1 MKLKTRIIPLLLA
14 AVLLLG
20 TIPTAFAADV
30 CTGYSSWFEPSL
42 REMQELGL
50 LPDSF
55 KGMDLSEDISRGEM
69 CELAVQALEQIT
81 GYSIEPER
89 TDYFSDTS
97 KDYIVKAYELGI
109 VEGYPDGTF
118 RPNEPLSRQEFFQI
132 MENFCKAAAFLPEAD
147 SSYLEKFDDRGDVAE
162 WAQEAAEICVKYG
175 FVNGRGVGD
184 VVGLMPESNTLRQE
198 AMAMF
203 LRGFKSV
210 NEYYYYIKNA
220 QVTVDDNTGSTGD
233 GMTGENTVVDN
244 VEITGVDKHMM
255 VTTDA
260 LNVRSSWSSD
270 SKILG
275 SVRYGADLTVT
286 GLCEN
291 GWVQILYKG
300 QTAYVSGDYVTDY
313 KEVDHTATEGAVE
326 VANFA
331 MTFVGYS
338 YVYGGASPS
347 SGFDCSGL
355 VYYCY
360 GQFGYKLN
368 RVADDQMDNG
378 TAVSYDSLQVG
389 DLVFFG
395 SGSYAN
401 HVGIYIGNGN
411 FVHAANRSSGVR
423 VSSLNETYYATRY
436 IGARRIILN

>member
-1 MKLKTRIIPLLLA
+1 
-14 AVLLLG
+14 
-20 TIPTAFAADV
+20 
-30 CTGYSSWFEPSL
+30 
-42 REMQELGL
+42 
-50 LPDSF
+50 
-55 KGMDLSEDISRGEM
+55 
-69 CELAVQALEQIT
+69 
-81 GYSIEPER
+81 
-89 TDYFSDTS
+89 
-97 KDYIVKAYELGI
+97 
-109 VEGYPDGTF
+109 
-118 RPNEPLSRQEFFQI
+118 

-147 SSYLEKFDDRGDVAE
+147 SSYLEKFGDRGDVAE
-162 WAQEAAEICVKYG
+162 WAREAAEICVKYG
-175 FVNGRGVGD
+175 FVNGKGIGD
-184 VVGLMPESNTLRQE
+184 VVSLLPESNTLRQE

-291 GWVQILYKG
+291 GWVQIRYKG

-411 FVHAANRSSGVR
+411 FVHAANPSSGVR

>member
-1 MKLKTRIIPLLLA
+1 M
-14 AVLLLG
+14 
-20 TIPTAFAADV
+20 
-30 CTGYSSWFEPSL
+30 
-42 REMQELGL
+42 
-50 LPDSF
+50 
-55 KGMDLSEDISRGEM
+55 
-69 CELAVQALEQIT
+69 
-81 GYSIEPER
+81 
-89 TDYFSDTS
+89 
-97 KDYIVKAYELGI
+97 
-109 VEGYPDGTF
+109 
-118 RPNEPLSRQEFFQI
+118 
-132 MENFCKAAAFLPEAD
+132 
-147 SSYLEKFDDRGDVAE
+147 
-162 WAQEAAEICVKYG
+162 
-175 FVNGRGVGD
+175 
-184 VVGLMPESNTLRQE
+184 
-198 AMAMF
+198 
-203 LRGFKSV
+203 
-210 NEYYYYIKNA
+210 
-220 QVTVDDNTGSTGD
+220 
-233 GMTGENTVVDN
+233 
-244 VEITGVDKHMM
+244 
-255 VTTDA
+255 
-260 LNVRSSWSSD
+260 
-270 SKILG
+270 
-275 SVRYGADLTVT
+275 
-286 GLCEN
+286 
-291 GWVQILYKG
+291 QILYKG

-411 FVHAANRSSGVR
+411 FVHAANPSSGVR

>member
-1 MKLKTRIIPLLLA
+1 MKKRIIPFLLA

-20 TIPTAFAADV
+20 AATPVLAAGDF
-30 CTGYSSWFEPSL
+30 TGYSNWFEPSL
-42 REMQELGL
+42 REMQELDL

-55 KGMDLSEDISRGEM
+55 SGMDLSKDITRGEM
-69 CELAVQALEQIT
+69 CELAVHALEKIT
-81 GYSIEPER
+81 EYSIEPER

-97 KDYIVKAYELGI
+97 ADYIVKAYELGI
-109 VEGYPDGTF
+109 VSGYPDGTF
-118 RPNEPLSRQEFFQI
+118 RPNETLSRQEFFQI
-132 MENFCKAAAFLPEAD
+132 IENFCNAAAFLPEAD
-147 SSYLEKFDDRGDVAE
+147 ASYLKDFIDSDTVAG
-162 WAQEAAEICVKYG
+162 WAQEATEICVKYG
-175 FVNGRGVGD
+175 YVNGRATMEGTQLV
-184 VVGLMPESNTLRQE
+184 PEGNTLRQE

-203 LRGFKSV
+203 LRAYKSL
-210 NEYYYYIKNA
+210 NEYYFYIKNA
-220 QVTVDDNTGSTGD
+220 EVSVDDNTGSSG
-233 GMTGENTVVDN
+233 GATGEDTVVDN
-244 VEITGVDKHMM
+244 VTITGVEKHMM

-260 LNVRSSWSSD
+260 LNVRSSWSAD

-275 SVRYGADLTVT
+275 TVRYGADLNVT

-291 GWVQILYKG
+291 GWVRILYKG
-300 QTAYVSGDYVTDY
+300 ETAYVSGDYVTDY
-313 KEVDHTATEGAVE
+313 QEVDHNATEGAVE
-326 VANFA
+326 IANFA

-378 TAVSYDSLQVG
+378 TAVSYDNLQVG

-401 HVGIYIGNGN
+401 HVGIYIGSGN
-411 FVHAANRSSGVR
+411 FVHAANPSSGVR

>member
-1 MKLKTRIIPLLLA
+1 MKKRIIPFLLA

-20 TIPTAFAADV
+20 AATPVLAAGDF
-30 CTGYSSWFEPSL
+30 TGYSNWFEPSL
-42 REMQELGL
+42 REMQELDL

-55 KGMDLSEDISRGEM
+55 SGMDLSKDITRGEM
-69 CELAVQALEQIT
+69 CELAVHALEKIT
-81 GYSIEPER
+81 EYSIEPER

-97 KDYIVKAYELGI
+97 ADYIVKAYELGI
-109 VEGYPDGTF
+109 VSGYPDGTF
-118 RPNEPLSRQEFFQI
+118 RPNETLSRQEFFQI
-132 MENFCKAAAFLPEAD
+132 IENFCNAAAFLPEAD
-147 SSYLEKFDDRGDVAE
+147 ASYLKDFIDSDTVAG
-162 WAQEAAEICVKYG
+162 WAQEATEICVKYG
-175 FVNGRGVGD
+175 YVNGRATMEGTQLV
-184 VVGLMPESNTLRQE
+184 PEGNTLRQE

-203 LRGFKSV
+203 LRAYKSL
-210 NEYYYYIKNA
+210 NEYYFYIKNA
-220 QVTVDDNTGSTGD
+220 EVSVDDNTGSSG
-233 GMTGENTVVDN
+233 GATGEDTVVDN
-244 VEITGVDKHMM
+244 VTITGVEKHMM

-260 LNVRSSWSSD
+260 LNVRSSWSAD

-275 SVRYGADLTVT
+275 TVRYGADLSVT

-291 GWVQILYKG
+291 GWVRILYKG
-300 QTAYVSGDYVTDY
+300 ETAYVSGDYVTDY
-313 KEVDHTATEGAVE
+313 QEVDHNATEGAVE
-326 VANFA
+326 IANFA

-378 TAVSYDSLQVG
+378 TAVSYDNLQVG

-401 HVGIYIGNGN
+401 HVGIYIGSGN
-411 FVHAANRSSGVR
+411 FVHAANPSSGVR